1 MRNMMHTQLP
11 LMQGF
16 IEHEHAQELLVMSEA
31 LDACSE
37 VLVRV
42 EHDLLE
48 DRDPSLGRPGLT
60 ADQVIRALV
69 SCLRNSQAKPLDGFQ
84 DLIR

>member
-1 MRNMMHTQLP
+1 MRNMMHKQLP

-31 LDACSE
+31 LDTCSE

-48 DRDPSLGRPGLT
+48 P
-60 ADQVIRALV
+60 
-69 SCLRNSQAKPLDGFQ
+69 LRESVPY
-84 DLIR
+84 